1 MDKTDE
7 ARRQIEALPNILKED
22 FRISLIFRKEI
33 KEARSTIFPEI
44 LHLIEEA
51 FGLSDYPPKV

>member
-1 MDKTDE
+1 MDEVDE
-7 ARRQIEALPNILKED
+7 ARRQIEALPSILKED
-22 FRISLIFRKEI
+22 FRISLIFKIEI
-33 KEARSTIFPEI
+33 NEARNTIFPEI